1 MGFFIQRL
9 KRREPM
15 KRIIGSIVA
24 FFFLFGCAS
33 STLIKSNPPGA
44 KLYLEGQL
52 KGETPYTYADRAAAG
67 AMRSVTL
74 KKEGYKEFNGHI
86 KREELSVGALI
97 LGILVL
103 WPLLI
108 WVLEYPPEYTFEMVL
123 TDLPTKPQVTPPE
136 KPTTST
142 PVTPSMGT
150 EKTVTVTVTW
160 TFANIRS
167 GAGDNYPVVTT
178 VKQGDKLTVIG
189 ESGEWFNVRLE
200 NGQQGWTSSR
210 VVK

>member
-1 MGFFIQRL
+1 
-9 KRREPM
+9 M
-15 KRIIGSIVA
+15 KKIIASSIA

-67 AMRSVTL
+67 TMRTVNL
-74 KKEGYKEFNGHI
+74 KKEGHKDFTGHI
-86 KREELSVGALI
+86 KREQLSVGALI
-97 LGILVL
+97 GGIF
-103 WPLLI
+103 LLI
-108 WVLEYPPEYTFEMVL
+108 PLIWILEYPPEYTFEMEKLL

-136 KPTTST
+136 KPATST
-142 PVTPSMGT
+142 PVAPSMGI
-150 EKTVTVTVTW
+150 EKTVIW
-160 TFANIRS
+160 TSANIRS

-178 VKQGDKLTVIG
+178 VKQGDKLIVIG

-200 NGQQGWTSSR
+200 SGQQGWISNK

>member
-1 MGFFIQRL
+1 
-9 KRREPM
+9 M

-33 STLIKSNPPGA
+33 ATLIKSNPPGA

-67 AMRSVTL
+67 TMRSVTL
-74 KKEGYKEFNGHI
+74 KKEGYKDFAGHI
-86 KREELSVGALI
+86 KREQLSVGALI
-97 LGILVL
+97 GGIFFLI
-103 WPLLI
+103 PLI
-108 WVLEYPPEYTFEMVL
+108 WILEYPPEYTFEMVL
-123 TDLPTKPQVTPPE
+123 TDLPAKPQVTPPE

-142 PVTPSMGT
+142 PVTPPMGT
-150 EKTVTVTVTW
+150 EKIVTVTW
-160 TFANIRS
+160 TSANIRS
-167 GAGDNYPVVTT
+167 DAGDNYPVVTT

-200 NGQQGWTSSR
+200 NGQEGWISNG

>member
-1 MGFFIQRL
+1 MPDKLRGFL
-9 KRREPM
+9 M
-15 KRIIGSIVA
+15 KKLISLTIA

-67 AMRSVTL
+67 TMRTVTL
-74 KKEGYKEFNGHI
+74 KKEGYKDFNGHI
-86 KREELSVGALI
+86 KREELSVAALI

-123 TDLPTKPQVTPPE
+123 TDLPTKPKVPPPE

-142 PVTPSMGT
+142 PVTPSMGA
-150 EKTVTVTVTW
+150 EKIVTVTW
-160 TFANIRS
+160 TFANIRL
-167 GAGDNYPVVTT
+167 GAGNEYPVVTT

-189 ESGEWFNVRLE
+189 ESGEWFNVQVE
-200 NGQQGWTSSR
+200 GGQQGWISNR